1 MCQIRTQQDVPQCVE
16 KEDDAMT
23 KRKTWALTAIL
34 TIFACLPTTVA
45 AQDETIVFTPQ
56 WTAQAQF
63 AGYYVAEAKGFYRE
77 AGVKV
82 RIEHPSATQPAMSR
96 LRKNECQATTLQL
109 CQAMEIVDEG
119 VPLVNI
125 LQTSMNNAM
134 VIVSARGKDPL
145 TQKGA
150 RVGIWSV
157 GFGQLAICMSIKDH
171 LDYQW
176 VRFAQN
182 VNLFVAGALDA
193 TLAMSYNEYYQLVQ
207 AGIEMSDKNVY
218 RFCDHGYNVQ
228 EDGVYMTRAYYEKH
242 RDQAAKFARA
252 SRKGWEWAAQH
263 PDEALDIVMHYV
275 DKNHIATNR
284 VLQRLMLKEV
294 LRLQVDRESKKR
306 EFRLR
311 PDMVRL
317 ASRLMVDNKMLTREV
332 TYEELSEH

>member
-1 MCQIRTQQDVPQCVE
+1 MASKSHGITIRVLV
-16 KEDDAMT
+16 
-23 KRKTWALTAIL
+23 L
-34 TIFACLPTTVA
+34 VA
-45 AQDETIVFTPQ
+45 VFIAHCNMLRAQDETIVFTPQ

-63 AGYYVAEAKGFYRE
+63 AGYYVAESKGFYRE

-82 RIEHPSATQPAMSR
+82 RIEHPSVTQPAMSR
-96 LRKNECQATTLQL
+96 LRNNQCQATTLQL
-109 CQAMEIVDEG
+109 CQALEIVDGG

-134 VIVSARGKDPL
+134 VIVSARGKNPL

-150 RVGIWSV
+150 KVGIWSV

-182 VNLFVAGALDA
+182 VNLFISGALDA

-207 AGIEMSDKNVY
+207 AGHKMTDKNVY

-228 EDGVYMTRAYYEKH
+228 EDGIYMTREYYDTHKE
-242 RDQAAKFARA
+242 QARRFAQA
-252 SRKGWEWAAQH
+252 SRKGWEWAAAH
-263 PDEALDIVMHYV
+263 PEEALDIVMQYV
-275 DKNHIATNR
+275 NKNRIATNR
-284 VLQRLMLKEV
+284 VMQRLMLKEV

-311 PDMVRL
+311 TDMVRQ
-317 ASRLMVDNKMLTREV
+317 ASPLMVENKMLSREV
-332 TYEELSEH
+332 VYGELVSEK

>member
-1 MCQIRTQQDVPQCVE
+1 MKRALYLLLFILVTLATAQQ
-16 KEDDAMT
+16 AS
-23 KRKTWALTAIL
+23 
-34 TIFACLPTTVA
+34 

-63 AGYYVAEAKGFYRE
+63 AGYYVAEAKGFYQE

-82 RIEHPSATQPAMSR
+82 RIEHPSITQPSMSR
-96 LRKNECQATTLQL
+96 LLNNECQATTLQL
-109 CQAMEIVDEG
+109 CQAMEVVDG
-119 VPLVNI
+119 GNPLVNI

-134 VIVSARGKDPL
+134 VIVSARDKNPL

-171 LDYQW
+171 LNYQW

-207 AGIEMSDKNVY
+207 AGIKMSDKNVY

-228 EDGVYMTRAYYEKH
+228 EDGVYVTRDYYEKH
-242 RDQAAKFARA
+242 KDQARRFAQA
-252 SRKGWEWAAQH
+252 SKKGWEWAAAH
-263 PDEALDIVMHYV
+263 PEETLDIVMQYV
-275 DKNHIATNR
+275 EKNHIATNR

-311 PDMVRL
+311 PDMVKQ
-317 ASRLMVDNKMLTREV
+317 ASQLMVENKMLKREV
-332 TYEELSEH
+332 TYGELIDNGQ

>member
-1 MCQIRTQQDVPQCVE
+1 MRHLMML
-16 KEDDAMT
+16 A
-23 KRKTWALTAIL
+23 AIL
-34 TIFACLPTTVA
+34 TVCSSVA
-45 AQDETIVFTPQ
+45 QTSTREETIVFTPQ

-82 RIEHPSATQPAMSR
+82 RIEHPSATQSAMSR

-119 VPLVNI
+119 ISLVNI

-134 VIVSARGKDPL
+134 VIVSSRDKDPL

-157 GFGQLAICMSIKDH
+157 GFGQLAICMNIKEH

-176 VRFAQN
+176 IRFAQN

-207 AGIEMSDKNVY
+207 AGIKMTEKNVY

-228 EDGVYMTRAYYEKH
+228 EDGVYMTRDYYEKH
-242 RDQAAKFARA
+242 REQANKFAQA

-263 PDEALDIVMHYV
+263 PDEALDIVMQYV

-284 VLQRLMLKEV
+284 VMQRLMLKEV

-311 PDMVRL
+311 PDMVQQ

-332 TYEELSEH
+332 TYNELMPRK

>member
-1 MCQIRTQQDVPQCVE
+1 MFRIKNIVLLLACFV
-16 KEDDAMT
+16 
-23 KRKTWALTAIL
+23 LTASSL
-34 TIFACLPTTVA
+34 TAS
-45 AQDETIVFTPQ
+45 AQSETLVFTPQ

-63 AGYYVAEAKGFYRE
+63 AGYYVAEEMGFYRE
-77 AGVKV
+77 AGVKM
-82 RIEHPSATQPAMSR
+82 RIEHPSVTMPAMTR
-96 LRKNECQATTLQL
+96 LRNNECQATTMQL
-109 CQAMEIVDEG
+109 CQALEIVDG
-119 VPLVNI
+119 GIPLVNI

-157 GFGQLAICMSIKDH
+157 GFGQLALCMSNREH
-171 LDYQW
+171 LDYEW

-193 TLAMSYNEYYQLVQ
+193 TLAMSYNEYYQLMQ
-207 AGIEMSDKNVY
+207 AGVEMTEGNVY

-228 EDGVYMTRAYYEKH
+228 EDGVYMTRDYYNSHKE
-242 RDQAAKFARA
+242 QARRFAQA

-263 PDEALDIVMHYV
+263 PEETLDIVMRYV
-275 DKNHIATNR
+275 EKAHIATNR
-284 VLQRLMLKEV
+284 TMQRLMLQEV

-311 PDMVRL
+311 PDMVQK
-317 ASRLMVDNKMLTREV
+317 ASRLMKENGMLKGEV
-332 TYEELSEH
+332 TYESLTPDP